1 MKSTW
6 IRIVAFA
13 CLATMMALPQNA
25 EARRRSRS
33 QTFEPNVRIGQWRVD
48 LEEREVKTITVE
60 VQRVR
65 GSNRTFMNARFGRE
79 GQTFEG
85 GRRVYLRHTD
95 WETVTWQVNQ
105 SPNGRPLI
113 FNAYDG
119 EIMLRKVTV
128 QY

>member
-1 MKSTW
+1 MNMTW
-6 IRIVAFA
+6 TRIVT
-13 CLATMMALPQNA
+13 LASLAAMLTLPLEA
-25 EARRRSRS
+25 EAKKSRS
-33 QTFEPNVRIGQWRVD
+33 QTFEPNARIGQWRVS
-48 LEEREVKTITVE
+48 LEERVVKTITVE

-65 GSNRTFMNARFGRE
+65 GNDKTFMNARFGRE

-85 GRRVYLRHTD
+85 GRRVYLRNTN

-105 SPNGRPLI
+105 APNGSELI

-119 EIMLRKVTV
+119 DIMLRKVTV

>member
-1 MKSTW
+1 MKTKW
-6 IRIVAFA
+6 TRIALFA
-13 CLATMMALPQNA
+13 CLAAMIALPMEA
-25 EARRRSRS
+25 EAKKKSRS
-33 QTFEPNVRIGQWRVD
+33 QTFEPNARIGQWRVS
-48 LEEREVKTITVE
+48 LQEREVKSITVE

-65 GSNRTFMNARFGRE
+65 GNDKTFMNARFGRE

-85 GRRVYLRHTD
+85 GRRVYLRHTN

-105 SPNGRPLI
+105 SPNGRELI

>member
-1 MKSTW
+1 MNTTW
-6 IRIVAFA
+6 IRITAFA
-13 CLATMMALPQNA
+13 TLAAMMVLPLDA
-25 EARRRSRS
+25 EAKKKRS
-33 QTFEPNVRIGQWRVD
+33 QTFEPNARIGQWRVS

-65 GSNRTFMNARFGRE
+65 GNDKTFMNARFGRE

-85 GRRVYLRHTD
+85 GRRVYLRNTD
-95 WETVTWQVNQ
+95 WQTVTWQVNQ
-105 SPNGRPLI
+105 APNGSELI

-119 EIMLRKVTV
+119 DIMLRKVTV